1 MIAST
6 KAYLVGGGI
15 GSLAAAAFMIRDGGI
30 PGANITIYE
39 RLPLLGGSLDGA
51 GNPRDGYTLRGG
63 RMFTTDN
70 YECVWALYKT
80 IPSLA
85 DPNKT
90 VYSETIEFNEQIKAH
105 SRARL
110 VDRNRAIVEVSSMGF
125 SMTDRIELVKLAEAS
140 EETLGKSR
148 ITDWLSPPFFE
159 TRFWFMWSTTFAF
172 QPWHSAVEF
181 KRYLHRFMKEFAR
194 IETLAGVKRTIY
206 NQYDSLVRP
215 LESWL
220 EARGV
225 RFMTGC
231 TVNDLALET
240 NGDQVAVTGITWT
253 RSGAKETTAVD
264 ANDLVFFQNGSM
276 TDASSLG
283 SMTSAPEALTKE
295 DSQGWMLWEKIAK
308 GRPQFGNP
316 AAFNSS
322 IAESYWASFTVTLWD
337 TVFFDKMEALSAN
350 KAGTGGLV
358 TFVDSNCS
366 CRLSWRFS
374 RILWT
379 NLPASGS
386 SGDMHCIPTGS
397 AIS

>member
-15 GSLAAAAFMIRDGGI
+15 GSLGAAAFMIRDGGI

-140 EETLGKSR
+140 EETLGK
-148 ITDWLSPPFFE
+148 
-159 TRFWFMWSTTFAF
+159 
-172 QPWHSAVEF
+172 
-181 KRYLHRFMKEFAR
+181 
-194 IETLAGVKRTIY
+194 G
-206 NQYDSLVRP
+206 
-215 LESWL
+215 
-220 EARGV
+220 
-225 RFMTGC
+225 
-231 TVNDLALET
+231 
-240 NGDQVAVTGITWT
+240 
-253 RSGAKETTAVD
+253 
-264 ANDLVFFQNGSM
+264 
-276 TDASSLG
+276 
-283 SMTSAPEALTKE
+283 
-295 DSQGWMLWEKIAK
+295 
-308 GRPQFGNP
+308 
-316 AAFNSS
+316 
-322 IAESYWASFTVTLWD
+322 
-337 TVFFDKMEALSAN
+337 
-350 KAGTGGLV
+350 
-358 TFVDSNCS
+358 
-366 CRLSWRFS
+366 
-374 RILWT
+374 
-379 NLPASGS
+379 
-386 SGDMHCIPTGS
+386 
-397 AIS
+397 